1 MTQELW
7 DGRYRIER
15 TLGEGGMGQVVMAR
29 DTAQGDRYVAVK
41 LLSPEHR
48 EHTTDFMREYSVQR
62 SLNHPAI
69 PLVHAFGFGQRKKRE
84 VPYFV
89 MDFVSGV
96 PLASALMTLTD
107 PSDAWLWMI
116 QVLRGLDHTHRAGFL
131 HRDLKPGNIIVTQ
144 RQIDDDNAA
153 SLIDFGIA
161 IPFDET
167 PEELFIGTPEYSAPD
182 LMAGAPFE
190 VRQDLYAVGLL
201 LYEILTGRRPW
212 PGDDP
217 TDLYHKRM
225 YTPYPPISS
234 PHCSP
239 ALERLIADLLHP
251 RPDHRPATAAEVIER
266 LTDAVKRPASVETS
280 QAFYRR
286 LLAQPFEMPAELRAA
301 ANAWLGRTRPTR
313 PVLILENPPGW
324 DGPSIAHALADEAAV
339 GGARI
344 IRYALERRRHR
355 PLEAIRPALD
365 VLRALRAQR
374 TQDDL
379 LFADGQR
386 DTMRD
391 LASAATLLSRIEGP
405 TVIAIDHL
413 EWADAPSL
421 ELIIAVLTGARNP
434 GLRVVATWDSTV
446 PSHARHALD
455 RLLAMDGAVSVKRAA
470 LSLEEVTDWIDLA
483 LGAEAIPDVGILS
496 LHERSGGRPERV
508 RSLLAEEMRR
518 GALVRTAAGF
528 SWHGQP
534 PRGDAETLPARSRE
548 ALVSLAAEI
557 DLPLPEAVVA
567 LYLELPHTDL
577 LRLVDEGILAVDAPG
592 TFVGHEDVRAWL
604 LTGQPGGAREARER
618 LARSVELAMPFPGQS
633 ERAAREWLRAAR
645 PLKAAPCLLAAA
657 QDALASGLRNQ
668 GDGGLRAAQLLESA
682 SRVLDRQRGEALDPA
697 EQDALESLDREL
709 GRASIR
715 LARAR
720 GRHDEWARAADDL
733 LSRGMAAGHHA
744 TLEVALEALAQLALD
759 LGDTAAVRRHVDAI
773 RALPLAGAASL
784 EQWALSA
791 IDAREGRT
799 DAALKRLAAIARES
813 LDSRRQLLIALAEAD
828 VALLGGRLEPAER
841 ALSRAYAHAERSRDE
856 RGLFTVLLG
865 RVRLTRL
872 QHRAGRARELSEDLA
887 RQLGDRRNYRLD
899 GQLALEQ
906 ARILCDLGRA
916 DDAIAAAERSEGFAA
931 RDRDEDTLGCARV
944 VRAHAHAQL
953 GALDVCTATLKQAMG
968 AGLAS
973 RGRHGRRETELAVI
987 DAALQHALKLRGD
1000 KARVER
1006 DRAIRTSRDL
1016 AEAAEAEGYRDIVTR
1031 SLVIGIEGALAG
1043 ADPALARQLL
1053 KELEDR
1059 LNRWGEVGVPWHVCW
1074 YLQSEALRQA
1084 GDLDGAARPL
1094 KLART
1099 ALKRLTGL
1107 IPKDEDRKAWLGAPT
1122 QRRVTASRDGANG

>member
-15 TLGEGGMGQVVMAR
+15 ILGEGGMGQVVMAR

-41 LLSPEHR
+41 LLSPDHR
-48 EHTTDFMREYSVQR
+48 DHTTDFMREYSVQR

-69 PLVHAFGFGQRKKRE
+69 PLVHAFGFGLRNKRE

-89 MDFVSGV
+89 MDYVSGV
-96 PLASALMTLTD
+96 PLANALMTLTD
-107 PSDAWLWMI
+107 PSDAWPWVV

-161 IPFDET
+161 IPFEEP
-167 PEELFIGTPEYSAPD
+167 PEALFIGTPEYSAPD

-190 VRQDLYAVGLL
+190 VRQDLYAIGLL
-201 LYEILTGRRPW
+201 LYEVLTGRRPW

-234 PHCSP
+234 PHCTP
-239 ALERLIADLLHP
+239 ALDRLIADLLHP
-251 RPDHRPATAAEVIER
+251 RPDHRPGSAAEVIER
-266 LTDAVKRPASVETS
+266 LTDAVRRPASVETA

-286 LLAQPFEMPAELRAA
+286 LLAQPFEMASAIRTAA
-301 ANAWLGRTRPTR
+301 DAWLGRTRPSQ
-313 PVLILENPPGW
+313 PVLVLENPPGW
-324 DGPSIAHALADEAAV
+324 DGPSIAHGLADEAAV

-355 PLEAIRPALD
+355 ALEAIRPALD
-365 VLRALRAQR
+365 VLRALRAER

-421 ELIIAVLTGARNP
+421 ELIVAVLTGARNP
-434 GLRVVATWDSTV
+434 GLRIITTWDPTV

-455 RLLAMDGAVSVKRAA
+455 RLLAMDGAVSVGREP
-470 LSLEEVTDWIDLA
+470 LSLEEVTDWTDLA

-496 LHERSGGRPERV
+496 LHDRAGGRPERV
-508 RSLLAEEMRR
+508 RALLAEEMRR

-528 SWHGQP
+528 SWRGQP
-534 PRGDAETLPARSRE
+534 PRANAEALPTRSRE

-567 LYLELPHTDL
+567 LYLELPHAEL

-604 LTGQPGGAREARER
+604 LTGQTGGAREARER
-618 LARSVELAMPFPGQS
+618 LARSVELAVPFPGQS

-657 QDALASGLRNQ
+657 QDALATGLRNQ

-682 SRVLDRQRGEALDPA
+682 GRVLDRQRTEPLEPA
-697 EQDALESLDREL
+697 EREAMESLDREL

-720 GRHDEWARAADDL
+720 GRHDEWARAAEDL
-733 LSRGMAAGHHA
+733 LARGMNAGHHA
-744 TLEVALEALAQLALD
+744 TIEVALEALAQLSLD
-759 LGDTAAVRRHVDAI
+759 LGDIAALRRHVEAV
-773 RALPLAGAASL
+773 RAAPLGGAASL
-784 EQWALSA
+784 AQWALGA
-791 IDAREGRT
+791 IDAHEGRT
-799 DAALKRLAAIARES
+799 DAALKRLSAIPREN
-813 LDSRRQLLIALAEAD
+813 LDSRRQLLIALKEAE
-828 VALLGGRLEPAER
+828 VALGGARLEAAER

-856 RGLFTVLLG
+856 RGVFNVLLG

-872 QHRAGRARELSEDLA
+872 QHRAGRARELADDLA
-887 RQLGDRRNYRLD
+887 RQLGDRQTYRLD

-906 ARILCDLGRA
+906 SRILCDLGRA
-916 DDAIAAAERSEGFAA
+916 ESAIVASDRAESFATRDGDA
-931 RDRDEDTLGCARV
+931 DTLGSARV
-944 VRAHAHAQL
+944 ARARAHGLL
-953 GALDVCTATLKQAMG
+953 GAIDTCATTLKQAM
-968 AGLAS
+968 ALGLLTL
-973 RGRHGRRETELAVI
+973 GRQVRRETELGVI
-987 DAALQHALKLRGD
+987 EAALLHALTLRGD
-1000 KARVER
+1000 RGTAER
-1006 DRAIRTSRDL
+1006 DRAIRTLRDL
-1016 AEAAEAEGYRDIVTR
+1016 AEAAELEGYRDIVAR
-1031 SLVIGIEGALAG
+1031 SLVVAIEGALAG
-1043 ADPALARQLL
+1043 RDPALARQML
-1053 KELEDR
+1053 KELEGR

-1084 GDLDGAARPL
+1084 GETEAAERPL
-1094 KLART
+1094 RLART
-1099 ALKRLTGL
+1099 AVKRLAGL
-1107 IPKDEDRKAWLGAPT
+1107 ISRDEDRKAWLAAAA
-1122 QRRVTASRDGANG
+1122 QRRVLLPTHDAAH